1 MDTTYL
7 LLVLAA
13 TLLVSTL
20 YAWRQGNAR
29 RDVALLGSFGLLFGS
44 GALAAAIL

>member
-1 MDTTYL
+1 METTYL

-13 TLLVSTL
+13 TLLISTV

-29 RDVALLGSFGLLFGS
+29 RDVALLGSFGVLFGS
-44 GALAAAIL
+44 GALATAIL